1 MLCLRCDLGKYNL
14 IIGYTWLHK
23 HNPEINWETGKV
35 EMTRCPRE
43 CNVAE
48 RRQKGIK
55 KRRRGV
61 GDEKSTKSQKVMIEE
76 EIDAEMPNVVEPI
89 MIEEEIDAE
98 MPNVVEPIMIEKN
111 D

>member
-1 MLCLRCDLGKYNL
+1 MEEVTLILSYQGHKEHTVFEVCDLGKSNL

-23 HNPEINWETGKV
+23 HNPEIDWETKEV

-55 KRRRGV
+55 KRRKGV
-61 GDEKSTKSQKVMIEE
+61 GDEKSTKLWRAMIEGNAKCGRA
-76 EIDAEMPNVVEPI
+76 DHN
-89 MIEEEIDAE
+89 
-98 MPNVVEPIMIEKN
+98 
-111 D
+111 

>member
-1 MLCLRCDLGKYNL
+1 M
-14 IIGYTWLHK
+14 
-23 HNPEINWETGKV
+23 
-35 EMTRCPRE
+35 EMMRSPRE

-61 GDEKSTKSQKVMIEE
+61 GDEKSMRSQKVTIKE
-76 EIDAEMPNVVEPI
+76 EIDVEL
-89 MIEEEIDAE
+89 
-98 MPNVVEPIMIEKN
+98 PNVVEPIMIEKN